1 MIMDYHIHLER
12 GPFSEEWF
20 EKFWEK
26 AKEMEIEEI
35 GISEHGHR
43 FQEFRPVYQDLP
55 HTSSWCDSNLDEYI
69 SFLSFLKKKYP
80 IKIGVEM
87 DYLPEKE
94 RKIEELLTK
103 YNVFDYV
110 IGSIHWLNHGFG
122 FDIDPHDP
130 RWKKE
135 SESIF
140 LDYFERLELAIKS
153 ELFDI
158 IGHIDLVKLW
168 GHKPPENILEI
179 YENLAKIIKNKGIS
193 IEINTSGLRRPVNEI
208 YPSPTFLKILAPFE
222 IPLTFG
228 SDAHS
233 PDNVGNNIK
242 EFYEFAKNLGFKK
255 IAIFSK
261 RIPQYVNI

>member
-1 MIMDYHIHLER
+1 MIIDYHIHLER

-20 EKFWEK
+20 KKFWEK
-26 AKEMEIEEI
+26 AKENGIEEI

-43 FQEFRPVYQDLP
+43 FEEFKPIYKDLP
-55 HTSSWCDSNLDEYI
+55 RASSWCDSNLEEYI
-69 SFLSFLKKKYP
+69 TFLSNLRKKYP

-87 DYLPEKE
+87 DYLPDKE
-94 RKIEELLTK
+94 DEIKRLLLK
-103 YNVFDYV
+103 YNIFDYV

-122 FDIDPHDP
+122 FDIDPNDP
-130 RWKKE
+130 KWEKE

-168 GHKPPENILEI
+168 GHKLPKNIIEI
-179 YENLAKIIKNKGIS
+179 YKNLAKIIKDRNIS

-208 YPSPTFLKILAPFE
+208 YPSPTFLEILAPFN

-228 SDAHS
+228 SDAHN
-233 PDNVGNNIK
+233 PEDVGNK
-242 EFYEFAKNLGFKK
+242 VREFYKVVKNLGFER
-255 IAIFSK
+255 ISIFS
-261 RIPQYVNI
+261 RRVPYYMNL